1 MKYDIVFKTKE
12 AFTAAKTLL
21 THHYACRFND
31 LDDYRIEFYL
41 EGRRETAKKMLPRRL
56 LRLQNAHSAEKEYY
70 NCGHVMFLS
79 KFAC

>member
-21 THHYACRFND
+21 THHYACRFNG

-41 EGRRETAKKMLPRRL
+41 EGRRETARKMLL
-56 LRLQNAHSAEKEYY
+56 DVNAVEGVEMEFVTA
-70 NCGHVMFLS
+70 
-79 KFAC
+79 

>member
-31 LDDYRIEFYL
+31 LNDYRIEFYL
-41 EGRRETAKKMLPRRL
+41 EGRRETAKKML
-56 LRLQNAHSAEKEYY
+56 QDVNAVEEVDMEFVTA
-70 NCGHVMFLS
+70 
-79 KFAC
+79 